1 MRYVEHVKALWQ
13 ARLAALDL
21 TAREE
26 VALES
31 QSAWYVAHPGE
42 HQQTRAQLH
51 NCWALWPDEARA
63 LEAKLAAAGF
73 WLDWRFGDEPE
84 AQG

>member
-1 MRYVEHVKALWQ
+1 MRFVEHVKALWQ

-31 QSAWYVAHPGE
+31 QSAWHIAHGAYRL
-42 HQQTRAQLH
+42 TREQLRKI
-51 NCWALWPDEARA
+51 WPLYPDEALA
-63 LEAKLAAAGF
+63 FEAKLAAAGF
-73 WLDWRFGDEPE
+73 DLNLEVFDEPE
-84 AQG
+84 A